1 MTMFNCFFSI
11 FISPLRFSFCA
22 WNMKDDKGMEFWLSR
37 FSPQPAPAQLSSL
50 TPLLPSLLFPQLS
63 RLLLQISFC
72 CLATAPQAMSHG
84 IAYYSFRGINRR
96 GKILAVTLE
105 LLCTNAPKPGNS
117 RADIIVEF
125 CTMVPGLPLHG

>member
-1 MTMFNCFFSI
+1 MTTFNCFFSI

-63 RLLLQISFC
+63 RLLLQIDLTVAQS
-72 CLATAPQAMSHG
+72 
-84 IAYYSFRGINRR
+84 
-96 GKILAVTLE
+96 KILVLPQSFTGPRDSFQRQYRFSSLSV
-105 LLCTNAPKPGNS
+105 LSMTNLIA
-117 RADIIVEF
+117 
-125 CTMVPGLPLHG
+125 